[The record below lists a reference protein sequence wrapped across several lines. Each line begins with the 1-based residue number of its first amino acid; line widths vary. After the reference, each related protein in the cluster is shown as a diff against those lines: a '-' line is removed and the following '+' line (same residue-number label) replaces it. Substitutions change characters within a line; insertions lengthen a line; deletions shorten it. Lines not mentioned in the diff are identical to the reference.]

1 MAERVDSL
9 VTDPK
14 LRDRLSALRASLDE
28 GLERVDPHHRL
39 RGRPVSYE
47 VTDGQ
52 TLEIT
57 FRDVPSIGESEVL
70 GVKKLLG
77 GKSFCSVS
85 PQSAER
91 LTVRFVVALA

>member
-1 MAERVDSL
+1 MAEHVGSL

-14 LRDRLSALRASLDE
+14 LRDRLSALKASLEE
-28 GLERVDPHHRL
+28 GLDRVDPHHRL
-39 RGRPVSYE
+39 RGRPVSYD
-47 VTDGQ
+47 VTGGQ

-70 GVKKLLG
+70 GVKQLLG
-77 GKSFCSVS
+77 AKSFCSVT

-91 LTVRFVVALA
+91 LTVRFVVSLA